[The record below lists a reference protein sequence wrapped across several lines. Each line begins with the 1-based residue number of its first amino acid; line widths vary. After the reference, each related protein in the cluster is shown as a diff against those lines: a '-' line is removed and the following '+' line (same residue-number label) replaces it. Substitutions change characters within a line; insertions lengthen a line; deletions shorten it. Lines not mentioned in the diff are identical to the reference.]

1 MLKNTIFVHNSKYS
15 IYETRLSTK
24 PIDTDYMV
32 LVHDMVRLS
41 EQIARNIHNMGRTC
55 MFCYQ

>member
-1 MLKNTIFVHNSKYS
+1 MKHDCQPN
-15 IYETRLSTK
+15 

-41 EQIARNIHNMGRTC
+41 EQIARQVSGD
-55 MFCYQ
+55 YQRLAYIINDY